1 MITAATIREVV
12 EEFYDSKDANEDFSW
27 GGM

>member
-12 EEFYDSKDANEDFSW
+12 EDFYDSEDADEGISW